1 VALCALN
8 TDSIL
13 AVVLAGGESSRMG
26 QNKALR
32 YAPRLKN
39 TMIAH
44 CRKMLAQIDGA
55 QVVVSGDQHLNG
67 IADIYSQRGPLS
79 GIHAVLQNIDGQSFI
94 QELLFV
100 PVDMPNLSIVT
111 LNELVLFGRKHHS
124 AAYLNK
130 CFLPCYLPYTAKVI
144 NIVTEQIERSQN
156 WSIKALMTQLSAQSL
171 ICDKYDELI
180 NVNEPQTWDLHCS

>member
-1 VALCALN
+1 MALCALN

-124 AAYLNK
+124 AAYLNN

-156 WSIKALMTQLSAQSL
+156 WSIKALMTQLGAQSL

>member
-1 VALCALN
+1 MALS
-8 TDSIL
+8 TQTPDSML
-13 AVVLAGGESSRMG
+13 AVVLAGGQSSRMG

-44 CRKMLAQIDGA
+44 CIQMLAQIDGA

-79 GIHAVLQNIDGQSFI
+79 GIHAVLHNIAGQSSI

-100 PVDMPNLSIVT
+100 PVDMPNLSLAT
-111 LNELVLFGRKHHS
+111 LNKLVLFGRQHHS
-124 AAYLNK
+124 AAYINN
-130 CFLPCYLPYTAKVI
+130 CFLPCYLPHTAQVI
-144 NIVTEQIERSQN
+144 NVVTEQIERSQN
-156 WSIKALMTQLSAQSL
+156 WSIKALMTQLNAQSL
-171 ICDKYDELI
+171 ICDKQDELI
-180 NVNEPQTWDLHCS
+180 NVNEPHTWDLHCS